1 MHLQPWIRY
10 LVLFSTHWRK
20 KKETDILEDRSF
32 ITLVIGGCRSG
43 KSRFALNAANA
54 VFGQQKIFLAT
65 SVPRDLEMTKRVQ
78 AHQAERGKDWITVEE
93 PVNIHACISAHADT
107 ADVILVDCLT
117 LWLSNMM
124 AAHMD
129 DKEIET
135 RFEKTAQACCNSPC
149 PVFLVS
155 NEVGSGIVPENSLA
169 RKFRD
174 LAGHMNQFMA
184 DTADRVVLA
193 VAGQALQIK
202 PGGNRISP

>member
-1 MHLQPWIRY
+1 
-10 LVLFSTHWRK
+10 LFSTHWRK
-20 KKETDILEDRSF
+20 MKETDILGDRPF
-32 ITLVIGGCRSG
+32 ITLVVGGCRSG

-54 VFGQQKIFLAT
+54 VPGRRKIFLAT
-65 SVPRDLEMTKRVQ
+65 SVPKDLEMTNRVQ

-93 PVNIHACISAHADT
+93 PVNIHESISAHADT

-129 DKEIET
+129 DKEIEN
-135 RFEKTAQACCNSPC
+135 RFEKTAQACCSTPC

-202 PGGNRISP
+202 PGGKRISP

>member
-1 MHLQPWIRY
+1 M
-10 LVLFSTHWRK
+10 
-20 KKETDILEDRSF
+20 KETDILEGRPF

-54 VFGQQKIFLAT
+54 VPGRRKIFLAT

-124 AAHMD
+124 AAHMN
-129 DKEIET
+129 DKEIEN
-135 RFEKTAQACCNSPC
+135 RFEKTAQVCCSPPC

-155 NEVGSGIVPENSLA
+155 NEVGAGIVPENPLA

-174 LAGHMNQFMA
+174 LAGYMNQFMA
-184 DTADRVVLA
+184 DTADRVVLT

>member
-1 MHLQPWIRY
+1 M
-10 LVLFSTHWRK
+10 
-20 KKETDILEDRSF
+20 KETDILENRPF
-32 ITLVIGGCRSG
+32 ISLVIGGCRSG

-54 VFGQQKIFLAT
+54 VPGRQKIFLAT
-65 SVPRDLEMTKRVQ
+65 SVPRDREMTKRVQ

-93 PVNIHACISAHADT
+93 PVNIHECILTHSDT

-129 DKEIET
+129 DKEIENQLK
-135 RFEKTAQACCNSPC
+135 KTAHACSGTRC

-155 NEVGSGIVPENSLA
+155 NEVGYGIVPENLLA
-169 RKFRD
+169 RQFRD
-174 LAGHMNQFMA
+174 LAGQMNQFMA
-184 DTADRVVLA
+184 DTADRVVLT

-202 PGGNRISP
+202 PDKNHISP